1 MNNTSSFYRILSN
14 SDSPYY
20 LIQHVV
26 NNVPSVLMDDFGN
39 HKRFCGL
46 SQAQEYLV
54 SIGVHEAELSVETAY
69 DEMIGSPSDSDN
81 SHYTM
86 DTHF

>member
-20 LIQHVV
+20 LIQHVI

-39 HKRFCGL
+39 HKGF
-46 SQAQEYLV
+46 AV
-54 SIGVHEAELSVETAY
+54 
-69 DEMIGSPSDSDN
+69 
-81 SHYTM
+81 
-86 DTHF
+86 